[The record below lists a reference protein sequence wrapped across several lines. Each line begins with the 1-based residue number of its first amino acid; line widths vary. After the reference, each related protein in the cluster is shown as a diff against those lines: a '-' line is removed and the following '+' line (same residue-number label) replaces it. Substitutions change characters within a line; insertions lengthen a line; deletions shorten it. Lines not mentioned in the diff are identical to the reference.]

1 MSMPEQI
8 RKQSETVKNLYEQLN
23 KEAEG
28 EASNTNDNV
37 VDADTD
43 DDARNDE
50 SVSSQ
55 RPAGS
60 NDETMEQRYRTLQGM
75 YNAEVPRLH
84 QQNKELTRKLENMQ
98 QLIATMTT
106 QQQQPQEE
114 TQKFISEKDT
124 EDFGE
129 ETIDVIRRAA
139 REEYAPYMQ
148 RLAQLEN
155 MLNNVQQNV
164 MPRLDQVQQH
174 QAMSAEQ
181 QFWSGLQQA
190 IPNWKEINSNQNF
203 HAWLLEVDPLFDMK
217 RQDVLQQAQQNLDL
231 NRVITFFRTWMNQAG
246 YSDNDRGSK
255 NTQGSQLEKQIAPGR
270 SRSGP
275 APTASNKRTYTRT
288 DIQSFFD
295 DVRKGKYKGREKER
309 DRIERD
315 IFAAQSDGRI
325 TA

>member
-28 EASNTNDNV
+28 EDNNTNDV
-37 VDADTD
+37 VNADTD
-43 DDARNDE
+43 DDAGSSE

-55 RPAGS
+55 RSSGS

-84 QQNKELTRKLENMQ
+84 QQNKELVRKLENMQ

-106 QQQQPQEE
+106 QQQQPQAE

-203 HAWLLEVDPLFDMK
+203 HRWLLEVDPLFGAK
-217 RQDVLQQAQQNLDL
+217 RQDMLQQAQQNLDL
-231 NRVITFFRTWMNQAG
+231 NRVVTFFRTWMNQAG
-246 YSDNDRGSK
+246 YSGNDKGSK

-275 APTASNKRTYTRT
+275 APTTSNKRTYTRT